1 MRLVYHSLPGRASR
15 RHTAA
20 AIAIGVV
27 IGYAVDMT
35 SSDSKSP
42 IAERFRGFLPVVVD
56 VETAGFNPRRDAL
69 LEIAAVLLDID
80 AQGYIHR
87 TETVACHVEP
97 FPGANL
103 DQASL
108 EFTGIDPWH
117 PFRMAKT
124 EHDAMD
130 LVFRPIRKAVKSSGC
145 NRAILVGHNAA
156 FDLSFVNA
164 AAERSGIK
172 RNPFHQFSTFDTVS
186 LAALAY
192 GQTVLARAVQAAGME
207 WDSDKAH
214 SAVYDTE
221 RTADLFCAIVNRW
234 HESNNS
240 VNALS
245 TGVV

>member
-1 MRLVYHSLPGRASR
+1 MQACCTYRCS
-15 RHTAA
+15 TALA
-20 AIAIGVV
+20 AIAIDRP
-27 IGYAVDMT
+27 IGYAEYM
-35 SSDSKSP
+35 SDTESKSP
-42 IAERFRGFLPVVVD
+42 IARRFRGFLPVVVD
-56 VETAGFNPRRDAL
+56 VETAGFNPKRDAL

-80 AQGYIHR
+80 AEGYIHR
-87 TETVACHVEP
+87 TETIACHVEP

-117 PFRMAKT
+117 PFRMARP
-124 EHDAMD
+124 ERDALD
-130 LVFRPIRKAVKSSGC
+130 QVFRPVRKAVKSSGC

-164 AAERSGIK
+164 AAERTGIK
-172 RNPFHQFSTFDTVS
+172 RNPFHQFSTFDTVT
-186 LAALAY
+186 LAALAD
-192 GQTVLARAVQAAGME
+192 GQTVLARAVQAAGMD

-234 HESNNS
+234 HETSNNPGAVS
-240 VNALS
+240 S
-245 TGVV
+245 GVI